1 MGRWQRE
8 AGGGGRGEMAN
19 SKWADGRLRQG
30 AGGGGDWEWRMEW
43 RERLLGSGGTIGR
56 GPDSGERQCLR

>member
-1 MGRWQRE
+1 MEEMAEGKGPEGKRDGKWQMGRWQRE
-8 AGGGGRGEMAN
+8 AGG
-19 SKWADGRLRQG
+19 
-30 AGGGGDWEWRMEW
+30 GGGGDWEWRMEW